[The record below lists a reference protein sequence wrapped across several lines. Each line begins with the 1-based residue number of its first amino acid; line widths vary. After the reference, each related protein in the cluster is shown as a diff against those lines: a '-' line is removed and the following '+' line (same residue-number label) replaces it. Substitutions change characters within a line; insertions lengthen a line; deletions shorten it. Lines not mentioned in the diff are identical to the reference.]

1 MSEEMSKELHMQAQ
15 EKLAQFLLRSRLDQ
29 RAVQRRQTL
38 LALVNTDVEL
48 LLSMCVLVIVLI
60 TAWMKL
66 IEREY

>member
-1 MSEEMSKELHMQAQ
+1 MQAQ